1 MAGLMLCLVFNN
13 LHSTVPRYRGI
24 VNDDSGA
31 PVEFAIVTLV
41 TLNDSTL
48 IDGTITDENGMFSLT
63 GKAVPLSL
71 RVSAMGFEE
80 KIIDNPTPDVG
91 EIRLETASYM
101 LGEVAVNGSRPVA
114 RLKGNGVEVAISGTY
129 LANTGTALDLLGKM
143 PFVSKSGS
151 EIEVLGKG
159 TPLVYING
167 REVRD
172 QSELDRLAS
181 SQIKN
186 VEVIT
191 TPGARYPSSVNSVI
205 RITTVAP
212 VGEGFSF
219 NDRTTAGYKRYL
231 YLFEQANFNYRR
243 NGLDLFGMLNYENY
257 RERPGFANSTTRYFN
272 STTRYFNSTTVTQ
285 NSAGKDFA
293 RYPVYQGKVGLNQTV
308 GEHYLGFY
316 YDFSFKPSTSAGS
329 SLSERFLDDIFS
341 ESLDN
346 QSSSRRH
353 NRQHL
358 FSVYYTR
365 KVGKWELSANFDA
378 LWQINDSRNDEYE
391 VSSINPSR
399 DFSTIND
406 VRNRLL
412 AGNVIVSFPV
422 WKGNLRFGAEV
433 SNIHRTDR
441 YSGDADYIADNDVK
455 IDETTSALFAE
466 TEQTIGLVSVG
477 VGLRWEY
484 TDSKYW
490 QFGRLSYDGSRK
502 YHNLAPSA
510 SLSLPIGNVRTSVS
524 YARKT
529 SRPAFE
535 QLNSAVKYIDRY
547 LYESGNP
554 ALKPIYR
561 DYLTASASWKDLVV
575 ELEYSSTKNYFMWQ
589 TTRYAE
595 GSDVILL
602 RMVNMPKF
610 NSFGAYLNY
619 SPTFF
624 GCWHPTLLVGIQTQD
639 FKLNHVGQTLRLDK
653 PMRIFRF
660 NNALRLPFDIWLNL
674 DFSAR
679 TAGNAD
685 NMHVGSTWQCDF
697 GLYKSFADDTWN
709 LKLQLND
716 IFDSSRMEATSYDAL
731 SRININKL
739 YDTRDLSLTLRYN
752 FNAAHSRYRGHGAAN
767 TEKGR
772 L

>member
-1 MAGLMLCLVFNN
+1 MAGLMLCLVFNT
-13 LHSTVPRYRGI
+13 LHSTVPRYRGT
-24 VNDDSGA
+24 VKDDSGA

-48 IDGTITDENGMFSLT
+48 IDGTVTDENGMFSLT
-63 GKAVPLSL
+63 GQTVPLFL

-80 KIIDNPTPDVG
+80 KIIDNPTSDVG

-159 TPLVYING
+159 APLVYING

-272 STTRYFNSTTVTQ
+272 STTVTQ

-329 SLSERFLDDIFS
+329 SLSERFLDDVFS

-358 FSVYYTR
+358 FSVYYTG

-441 YSGDADYIADNDVK
+441 YSGDADYITDNDVK

-466 TEQTIGLVSVG
+466 TEQTIGQVSAG

-490 QFGRLSYDGSRK
+490 QFGRLSDDGSRK

-561 DYLTASASWKDLVV
+561 DYLTASASWKDLIV
-575 ELEYSSTKNYFMWQ
+575 ELEYSSTRNYFMWQ

-624 GCWHPTLLVGIQTQD
+624 GCWHPTLLVGIQTQN

-653 PMRIFRF
+653 PMGIFRF
-660 NNALRLPFDIWLNL
+660 NNALRLPFDIWVNL

-685 NMHVGSTWQCDF
+685 NMYVGSTWQCDF

-716 IFDSSRMEATSYDAL
+716 IFDTSRMEATSYDAL

-752 FNAAHSRYRGHGAAN
+752 FNAARSRYRGHGAAN

>member
-1 MAGLMLCLVFNN
+1 MAGLMLCLVFNT
-13 LHSTVPRYRGI
+13 LHSTVPRYRGM
-24 VNDDSGA
+24 VKDDSGA
-31 PVEFAIVTLV
+31 PVEFATVTLV

-48 IDGTITDENGMFSLT
+48 IDGTVTDENGMFSLT
-63 GKAVPLSL
+63 AQTTPLFL

-159 TPLVYING
+159 APLVYING

-272 STTRYFNSTTVTQ
+272 SSTVTQ

-358 FSVYYTR
+358 FSSYYTG

-466 TEQTIGLVSVG
+466 TDQTFGPISAG

-490 QFGRLSYDGSRK
+490 QFGRLSDDGSRK
-502 YHNLAPSA
+502 YHDLAPSA

-575 ELEYSSTKNYFMWQ
+575 ELEYSSTRNYFMWQ

-595 GSDVILL
+595 RSDVILL

-610 NSFGAYLNY
+610 HSFGAYLNY

-624 GCWHPTLLVGIQTQD
+624 GCWHPTLLAGIQAQD

-653 PMRIFRF
+653 PMGIFRF

-679 TAGNAD
+679 TAGDAD

-716 IFDSSRMEATSYDAL
+716 IFDTSRMEATSYDAL
-731 SRININKL
+731 SRIHINKL
-739 YDTRDLSLTLRYN
+739 YDTRDLSLTLHYN
-752 FNAAHSRYRGHGAAN
+752 FNAARSRYRGHGAAN

>member
-1 MAGLMLCLVFNN
+1 MAGLMLCLVFNT

-24 VNDDSGA
+24 VKDGSGT
-31 PVEFAIVTLV
+31 PVEFATVTLV

-48 IDGTITDENGMFSLT
+48 IDGTVTDENGMFSLT
-63 GKAVPLSL
+63 GKAVPLFL

-159 TPLVYING
+159 APLVYING

-272 STTRYFNSTTVTQ
+272 STTVTQ

-329 SLSERFLDDIFS
+329 SLSERFLDDVFP

-358 FSVYYTR
+358 FSAYYTG

-378 LWQINDSRNDEYE
+378 LWQINDSRNDEDE

-412 AGNVIVSFPV
+412 AGNVIASFPV

-466 TEQTIGLVSVG
+466 TEQTFGPVSVG
-477 VGLRWEY
+477 MGLRWEY

-490 QFGRLSYDGSRK
+490 QFGRLSDDGSRK
-502 YHNLAPSA
+502 YHDLAPSA

-575 ELEYSSTKNYFMWQ
+575 ELEYSSTRNYFMWQ

-653 PMRIFRF
+653 PMGIFRF
-660 NNALRLPFDIWLNL
+660 NNALRLPFDIWVNL

-716 IFDSSRMEATSYDAL
+716 IFDTSRMEATSYDAL
-731 SRININKL
+731 SRIHINKL

>member
-24 VNDDSGA
+24 VKDDSGA
-31 PVEFAIVTLV
+31 TVEFATVTLV

-48 IDGTITDENGMFSLT
+48 IDGTVTDENGMFSLT
-63 GKAVPLSL
+63 GKAVPLFL

-272 STTRYFNSTTVTQ
+272 STTVTQ

-358 FSVYYTR
+358 FSAYYTG

-378 LWQINDSRNDEYE
+378 LWQINDSRNEE
-391 VSSINPSR
+391 EEASSINPSR
-399 DFSTIND
+399 NFSTIND

-466 TEQTIGLVSVG
+466 TEQTFGPVSVG
-477 VGLRWEY
+477 MGLRWEY

-490 QFGRLSYDGSRK
+490 QFGRLSDDGSRK

-510 SLSLPIGNVRTSVS
+510 SLSLPVWNVRTSVS
-524 YARKT
+524 YTRKT

-561 DYLTASASWKDLVV
+561 DFLTASASWKDLVV
-575 ELEYSSTKNYFMWQ
+575 ELEYSSIRNYFIWQ

-595 GSDVILL
+595 RSDVILL

-610 NSFGAYLNY
+610 HSFGAYLNY

-624 GCWHPTLLVGIQTQD
+624 GCWHPTLLAGIQAQD

-653 PMRIFRF
+653 PMGIFRF

-679 TAGNAD
+679 TAGDAD

-716 IFDSSRMEATSYDAL
+716 IFDTSRMEATSYDAL
-731 SRININKL
+731 SRIHINKL

>member
-1 MAGLMLCLVFNN
+1 MAGLMLCLVFNT
-13 LHSTVPRYRGI
+13 LHSTVPRYRGM
-24 VNDDSGA
+24 VKDDSGA
-31 PVEFAIVTLV
+31 PVEFATVTLV

-48 IDGTITDENGMFSLT
+48 IDGTVTDENGMFSLT
-63 GKAVPLSL
+63 AQTTPLFL

-159 TPLVYING
+159 APLVYING

-272 STTRYFNSTTVTQ
+272 STTVTQ

-358 FSVYYTR
+358 FSSYYTG

-466 TEQTIGLVSVG
+466 TEQTFGPVSVG
-477 VGLRWEY
+477 MGLRWEY

-490 QFGRLSYDGSRK
+490 QFGRLSDDGSRK

-510 SLSLPIGNVRTSVS
+510 SLSLPVGNVRTSVS
-524 YARKT
+524 YTRKT

-561 DYLTASASWKDLVV
+561 DFLTASASWKDLVV
-575 ELEYSSTKNYFMWQ
+575 ELEYSSIRNYFIWQ

-595 GSDVILL
+595 RSDVILL

-610 NSFGAYLNY
+610 HSFGAYLNY

-624 GCWHPTLLVGIQTQD
+624 GCWHPTLLAGIQAQD

-653 PMRIFRF
+653 PMGIFRF

-679 TAGNAD
+679 TAGDAD

-716 IFDSSRMEATSYDAL
+716 IFDTSRMEATSYDAL

-752 FNAAHSRYRGHGAAN
+752 FNAARSRYRGHGAAN

>member
-24 VNDDSGA
+24 VKDDSGA
-31 PVEFAIVTLV
+31 TVEFATVTLV

-48 IDGTITDENGMFSLT
+48 IDGTVTDENGMFSLT
-63 GKAVPLSL
+63 GKAVPLFL

-272 STTRYFNSTTVTQ
+272 STTVTQ

-358 FSVYYTR
+358 FSAYYTG

-378 LWQINDSRNDEYE
+378 LWQINDSRNEE
-391 VSSINPSR
+391 EEASSINPSR
-399 DFSTIND
+399 NFSTIND

-466 TEQTIGLVSVG
+466 TEQTFGPVSVG
-477 VGLRWEY
+477 MGLRWEY

-490 QFGRLSYDGSRK
+490 QFGRLSDDGSRK

-510 SLSLPIGNVRTSVS
+510 SLSLPVGNVRTSLS

-575 ELEYSSTKNYFMWQ
+575 ELEYSSTRNYFMWQ

-624 GCWHPTLLVGIQTQD
+624 GCWHPALLVGIQTQD

-653 PMRIFRF
+653 PMGIFRF

-679 TAGNAD
+679 TAGDAD

-716 IFDSSRMEATSYDAL
+716 IFDTSRMEATSYDAL
-731 SRININKL
+731 SRIHINKL

-752 FNAAHSRYRGHGAAN
+752 FNAARSRYRGHGAAN

>member
-13 LHSTVPRYRGI
+13 LHSTVPPYRGI

-48 IDGTITDENGMFSLT
+48 IDGTVTDENGMFSLT
-63 GKAVPLSL
+63 GKAVPLFL

-272 STTRYFNSTTVTQ
+272 STTVTQ

-358 FSVYYTR
+358 FSSYYTG
-365 KVGKWELSANFDA
+365 KVGKWKLSANFDA
-378 LWQINDSRNDEYE
+378 LWQINDSRNEE
-391 VSSINPSR
+391 EEASSINPSR
-399 DFSTIND
+399 NFSTIND

-412 AGNVIVSFPV
+412 AGNVIASFPV

-466 TEQTIGLVSVG
+466 TEQTFGPVSVG
-477 VGLRWEY
+477 MGLRWEY

-490 QFGRLSYDGSRK
+490 QFGRLSDDGSRK

-510 SLSLPIGNVRTSVS
+510 SLSLPVGNVRTSVS
-524 YARKT
+524 YTRKT

-575 ELEYSSTKNYFMWQ
+575 ELEYSSIRNYFIWQ

-595 GSDVILL
+595 RSDVILL

-610 NSFGAYLNY
+610 HSFGAYLNY

-624 GCWHPTLLVGIQTQD
+624 GCWHPTLLAGIQAQD

-653 PMRIFRF
+653 PMGIFRF

-679 TAGNAD
+679 TAGDAD

-716 IFDSSRMEATSYDAL
+716 IFDTSRMEATSYDAL